1 MRNVFR
7 FRIFPTLITIFG
19 VICAASA
26 YKLRGSFP
34 PFCIGFG
41 YLFAVL
47 IFWSLRLKRG
57 RLYVYNAAFVF
68 LALASAEFWFR
79 NDGRPSTVKAGT
91 HFEGPY
97 SADYYQ
103 RDKELGYSVIPGRRT
118 VAASKKF
125 NDGKTIYSVS
135 YGIDEFGLR
144 ATPNT
149 PSTKDSVFFFGDSFT
164 FGEGVSDSNSL
175 PYCYS
180 VLSGRR
186 TRNLG
191 LHGYG
196 PHQMLRALETDR
208 PKLLGIPESPSL
220 VVYIALITHLN
231 RAAGRAEWDPFG
243 PLYEVR
249 NGRAEYAG
257 SFADKREN
265 WPGRM
270 LAHSRI
276 AARLALRGQHRR
288 YLERFSAIVRKSSDL
303 VTDKYAAPFLVL
315 LWEFGRNQQESEDA
329 DWLIQSLN
337 RAHVN
342 VIRLSKVIPELQVPA
357 SYIPHDGHP
366 NGRASRE
373 VANVLYNWS
382 NTRSGSN

>member
-7 FRIFPTLITIFG
+7 FRIFMTLIAGFG

-26 YKLRGSFP
+26 YALRESFP

-41 YLFAVL
+41 YLFAAL
-47 IFWSLRLKRG
+47 IFWSFRLKRG

-68 LALASAEFWFR
+68 LALASAEFWFQ
-79 NDGRPSTVKAGT
+79 NDGRPFTVKPDT

-103 RDKELGYSVIPGRRT
+103 RDKELGYSVKPGRRT
-118 VAASKKF
+118 VAAVKKF
-125 NDGKTIYSVS
+125 NDGKIIYSVN
-135 YGIDEFGLR
+135 YGIDEFGFR
-144 ATPNT
+144 ATPNI
-149 PSTKDSVFFFGDSFT
+149 PSTKDSVFFFGDSLT
-164 FGEGVSDSNSL
+164 FGEGVSDADSL

-180 VLSGRR
+180 VLSGQR
-186 TRNLG
+186 TRNFG

-220 VVYIALITHLN
+220 VVYVALITHLN

-243 PLYEVR
+243 PRYEVY
-249 NGRAEYAG
+249 NDKAEYVG
-257 SFADKREN
+257 SFANKRKN
-265 WPGRM
+265 WLGRM

-276 AARLALRGQHRR
+276 AARLALRAQHRGD
-288 YLERFSAIVRKSSDL
+288 LERFSAIIQRSRDL
-303 VTDKYAAPFLVL
+303 VREKYDAPFLVL
-315 LWEFGRNQQESEDA
+315 LWEFPVKQESEDA

-342 VIRLSKVIPELQVPA
+342 VIRLSKVIPGLQA
-357 SYIPHDGHP
+357 REYYIPSDGHP
-366 NGRASRE
+366 IGKAYKK
-373 VANVLYNWS
+373 VAKVIYDWS
-382 NTRSGSN
+382 NAPARK